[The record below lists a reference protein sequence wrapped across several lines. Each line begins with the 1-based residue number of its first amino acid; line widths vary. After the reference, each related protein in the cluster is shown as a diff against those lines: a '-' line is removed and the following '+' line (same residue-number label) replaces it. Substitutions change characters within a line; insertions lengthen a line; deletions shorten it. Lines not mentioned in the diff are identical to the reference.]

1 MIAIRFVANH
11 RGVTDMPFLLWVV
24 YPYSI
29 WMGCCSVLLGQHKR
43 EE

>member
-1 MIAIRFVANH
+1 
-11 RGVTDMPFLLWVV
+11 MPFLLWVV